1 MIGTRGELNYY
12 LIIKCLCRTEDV
24 KDMVT
29 VINNYT
35 DKLKS
40 IARKQKAEVVVNP
53 EVIEQKK
60 KSLITYIISC
70 TSKGVIEW
78 SNPKKHLS
86 DKYENITV
94 QFKNIQ

>member
-1 MIGTRGELNYY
+1 MICNGELKYY
-12 LIIKCLCRTEDV
+12 IIIRCLCRTEDV
-24 KDMVT
+24 KDMVE
-29 VINNYT
+29 VITEYT
-35 DKLKS
+35 DKLRS
-40 IARKQKAEVVVNP
+40 IAKKQKAEVVINP

-86 DKYENITV
+86 DKYDGITV
-94 QFKNIQ
+94 QLKNIQ